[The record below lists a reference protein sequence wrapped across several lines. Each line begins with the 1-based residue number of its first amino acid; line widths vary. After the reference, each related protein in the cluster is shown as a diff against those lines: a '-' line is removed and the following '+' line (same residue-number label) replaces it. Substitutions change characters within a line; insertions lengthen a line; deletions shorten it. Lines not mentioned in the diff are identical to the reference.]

1 MKKYKIYALIL
12 AAVLTCLAGCGRSQD
27 SIPNVADQTVT
38 EPTTTISTEAE
49 LPTDKESSEPP
60 TTAPT
65 ITEPTELVTEPTE
78 PATEPTEPESTE
90 PAPTVPVQT
99 EPAVTAPTKEPEPTE
114 PTVEPEPPKESQST
128 TPKPTQPKPTQPEP
142 TQPKPTTPP
151 PTEPAKHT
159 HQYTAKV
166 VKPTC
171 TKGGYTVHTC
181 SCGDSYTDSKTAPGE
196 HSYDK
201 TTVKPT
207 MWQEGYTV
215 YTCTVCKD
223 SYKDDYVSIS
233 SSERKAFIEE
243 VRAATVKHLNKLRV
257 NNGSTSAQT
266 LPKLTKVADYRAK
279 QLQSNYAH
287 SIPDLRE
294 ALAHFEYGEYLT
306 PEGWDPSE
314 YYYHFPGS
322 EAIARGN
329 WVGTADEIGE
339 RIAKSFRNSSGH
351 WSYVGSSEYPYM
363 AVGVSYDPS
372 ATGNYYWKICVF
384 VITTD
389 QYG

>member
-1 MKKYKIYALIL
+1 MKRNLKATVIIL
-12 AAVLTCLAGCGRSQD
+12 LLLAVLTGCGSNGQ
-27 SIPNVADQTVT
+27 PAELNTTENTVQQNPTT
-38 EPTTTISTEAE
+38 EPVS
-49 LPTDKESSEPP
+49 DF
-60 TTAPT
+60 
-65 ITEPTELVTEPTE
+65 ITEPSGTEQEPSEKENAVPLETEPTE
-78 PATEPTEPESTE
+78 PPETTAATEPPEPEVTE
-90 PAPTVPVQT
+90 PVQT
-99 EPAVTAPTKEPEPTE
+99 EPAATEPPKADPEQEPTAPTVKPEPTKPTE
-114 PTVEPEPPKESQST
+114 PS
-128 TPKPTQPKPTQPEP
+128 TPKPAEPEP
-142 TQPKPTTPP
+142 TQPKPTAPP

-159 HQYTAKV
+159 HQYAAKV

-181 SCGDSYTDSKTAPGE
+181 SCGDSYTDSKTDPGE

-201 TTVKPT
+201 EMVKPT
-207 MWQEGYTV
+207 MWQQGYTV
-215 YTCTVCKD
+215 FTCTICKD

-233 SSERKAFIEE
+233 SSDKKAFIEE
-243 VRAATVKHLNKLRV
+243 VRKATVKYLNKLRV
-257 NNGSTSAQT
+257 NGGSTSAST
-266 LPKLTKVADYRAK
+266 LQKLTEVADYRAK

-294 ALAHFEYGEYLT
+294 ALAYFEYGEYLT

-339 RIAKSFRNSSGH
+339 RIAKGFRNSSGH

-363 AVGVSYDPS
+363 AVGVSYNPS

>member
-1 MKKYKIYALIL
+1 MKRNLKATVVIL
-12 AAVLTCLAGCGRSQD
+12 LLLAILTGCSSNGQP
-27 SIPNVADQTVT
+27 IEPNTTENTVQQN
-38 EPTTTISTEAE
+38 PT
-49 LPTDKESSEPP
+49 
-60 TTAPT
+60 
-65 ITEPTELVTEPTE
+65 TE
-78 PATEPTEPESTE
+78 PATDFITEPSDTE
-90 PAPTVPVQT
+90 
-99 EPAVTAPTKEPEPTE
+99 TAPTEKENEVPLETEPPETTAATEPSEPEATEPIETEPPVTEPPKADPEPEPTA
-114 PTVEPEPPKESQST
+114 PTVK
-128 TPKPTQPKPTQPEP
+128 PKPTKPKPTD
-142 TQPKPTTPP
+142 PP
-151 PTEPAKHT
+151 ATEPAKHT

-181 SCGDSYTDSKTAPGE
+181 SCGDSYTDSKTPPGE
-196 HSYDK
+196 HSYGK
-201 TTVKPT
+201 ETVKPT
-207 MWQEGYTV
+207 MWQEGYTI

-233 SSERKAFIEE
+233 SSDKKAFIEE

-257 NNGSTSAQT
+257 NDGSTSAST
-266 LPKLTKVADYRAK
+266 LLKLTEVADYRAK

-287 SIPDLRE
+287 SVPDLRE
-294 ALAHFEYGEYLT
+294 ALARFEYGEYLT

-339 RIAKSFRNSSGH
+339 RIAKGFRNSSGH
-351 WSYVGSSEYPYM
+351 WSYVGSSEYPYI
-363 AVGVSYDPS
+363 AVGVSYNPS

-384 VITTD
+384 VITTG